1 MAELISLIVPCFNE
15 ESALP
20 LFWEKVYQVMEQMKE
35 QEFEVIFVDD
45 GSTDGTMVEIEK
57 LAIADTRVKYVSFS
71 RNFGKESAMYAGFQY
86 ARGDYIA
93 TMDADLQ
100 DPPDLLPELY
110 HAVAVEGY
118 DSAATRRVTRKGEP
132 PVRSFF
138 AHMFYRLINRMSNVD
153 IVDGA
158 RDFRFMN
165 RKFVNALLELKEYNR
180 FSKGLFGWVGF
191 KTKWIEFENVK
202 RVAGETKWS
211 FWKLFKYSIEGM
223 VAFTTTPLVAASF
236 AGFLL
241 CVLSFIATIFIV
253 VRKSLMGDPVPGWP
267 SLACIITFLSGI
279 LLFFMGILGQ
289 YMAKMY
295 LEIKDRPIYLVDKTN
310 MEKKN
315 DVD

>member
-20 LFWEKVYQVMEQMKE
+20 LFWEKVSQVMKQMKE

-86 ARGDYIA
+86 AKGDYIA

-118 DSAATRRVTRKGEP
+118 DSAATRRVTRRGEP

-223 VAFTTTPLVAASF
+223 VAFTTTPLVVASF

-241 CVLSFIATIFIV
+241 CLLSFIATIFIV

>member
-20 LFWEKVYQVMEQMKE
+20 LFWEKVSQVMEQMKE

-86 ARGDYIA
+86 AKGDYIA

-110 HAVAVEGY
+110 HAVAVEEY
-118 DSAATRRVTRKGEP
+118 DSAATRRVTRRGEP

-223 VAFTTTPLVAASF
+223 VAFTTTPLVVASF

-241 CVLSFIATIFIV
+241 CLLSFIATIFIV